1 MRQGTGHGRR
11 GAPRGGRP
19 PGVRPT
25 ERATAPPRGPR
36 SPARGAHRFTVYAAA
51 VHGAAVCGTA
61 LLLAAGAAPASAAPS
76 ASDERD
82 VQLVYCL
89 ADAHRDDLVAAAVA
103 LGLLVPG
110 STAGQDSVQPVRPA
124 GSVGPS
130 GAAGSVGPSASAAAV
145 GSGGRMTLRQWA
157 GRRTDDFTRACA
169 ALMAA
174 EADSGGPAAQGSG
187 AEDGWFETFLK
198 GLPALA
204 AGALLTLGGQFSERV
219 SSERRLSRQRL
230 RTDEAAFRG
239 AARTYLTAYESDPE
253 ADHAVVLSTREAL
266 AATLFRIP
274 GPAARRRAAAL
285 AVERLPL
292 AGPLPASREGVVLGS
307 EGRARE
313 AREAGEAVDLVLR
326 TVSDLDRGVAHWAL
340 RTVVEWRAGR
350 TAPGAAV

>member
-1 MRQGTGHGRR
+1 MR
-11 GAPRGGRP
+11 GAR
-19 PGVRPT
+19 
-25 ERATAPPRGPR
+25 
-36 SPARGAHRFTVYAAA
+36 RFTAYAAA

-89 ADAHRDDLVAAAVA
+89 SDAHRDDLVTAAVA
-103 LGLLVPG
+103 LGLLAPG
-110 STAGQDSVQPVRPA
+110 GTAGQDSVQPVRPA
-124 GSVGPS
+124 GSAGPSGAASSVGPS
-130 GAAGSVGPSASAAAV
+130 GAASPVGPSPSASAGAV

-157 GRRTDDFTRACA
+157 GRRTDDFTRACS

-253 ADHAVVLSTREAL
+253 ADHAAVLSTREAL
-266 AATLFRIP
+266 AGTLFRIS

-326 TVSDLDRGVAHWAL
+326 TVSALDRGVAHWAL